1 MALSKLNFC
10 VNKNNKEHLDS
21 IGLMCEDTDIEDIE
35 SSILADNTDS
45 LNCSEI
51 SSQSSTILKSRNQFV
66 LQSES
71 LAIV

>member
-1 MALSKLNFC
+1 
-10 VNKNNKEHLDS
+10 
-21 IGLMCEDTDIEDIE
+21 LMREDTDIEDVE

-45 LNCSEI
+45 LNGSEI
-51 SSQSSTILKSRNQFV
+51 LSQSSQSSTILKPRNQFV